1 MAEYEG
7 PVYFR
12 QPKMYLHHVYDTV
25 PEFELGKARVIKE
38 GTDAVLIACGIT
50 VAIAMDAAALL
61 EEKGIHAAV
70 LNMPSI
76 KPIDEEAVKAYTSH
90 SKAVITVENHSV
102 IGGLG
107 SAVAE
112 VMADNGVNTKLERM
126 GLRDCFGMTAT
137 LGIST

>member
-1 MAEYEG
+1 M
-7 PVYFR
+7 
-12 QPKMYLHHVYDTV
+12 
-25 PEFELGKARVIKE
+25 
-38 GTDAVLIACGIT
+38 
-50 VAIAMDAAALL
+50 AIAMDAAALL

-112 VMADNGVNTKLERM
+112 VMADNGINTKLERM

-137 LGIST
+137 LAYQLEANGLTREAVANKVEKALNNINKNK